1 MVLAIHATQVIQL
14 GGQGYS
20 GLQSQA
26 DVAGGG
32 PDYTGRLTLKDAVHP
47 KKPEYCYLGWSRL
60 HSQTAVIG
68 VFQTIYADSHQTFEL
83 LVMQHCHAAITLCR
97 TQCKLLLS
105 SESQRTLYFAAVTA
119 VAM

>member
-1 MVLAIHATQVIQL
+1 MLAIHATQVIQL
-14 GGQGYS
+14 GERGYS

-32 PDYTGRLTLKDAVHP
+32 PDYTDRLMLKDAVQP
-47 KKPEYCYLGWSRL
+47 KKPEYCYFGWSRL

-83 LVMQHCHAAITLCR
+83 LVMQHRYAAITLCR

-105 SESQRTLYFAAVTA
+105 SESQRTLYLAAVTG
-119 VAM
+119 VVM